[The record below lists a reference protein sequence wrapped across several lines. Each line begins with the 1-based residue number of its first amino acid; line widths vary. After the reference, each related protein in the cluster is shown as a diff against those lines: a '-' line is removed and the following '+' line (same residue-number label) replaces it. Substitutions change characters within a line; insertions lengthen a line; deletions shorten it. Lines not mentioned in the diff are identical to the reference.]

1 MVCDGVMNVLEVSVY
16 IKHKADLHT
25 KADTDPV
32 DLIFVKSI
40 TNDLLIFSFF
50 FFRKKK
56 QRIHH
61 LCYAHMPGMHRP
73 QWRVT

>member
-40 TNDLLIFSFF
+40 TNDLLIFFF
-50 FFRKKK
+50 FFFLERKNKEF
-56 QRIHH
+56 ITS
-61 LCYAHMPGMHRP
+61 AMPTCQVCTGP
-73 QWRVT
+73 SGE